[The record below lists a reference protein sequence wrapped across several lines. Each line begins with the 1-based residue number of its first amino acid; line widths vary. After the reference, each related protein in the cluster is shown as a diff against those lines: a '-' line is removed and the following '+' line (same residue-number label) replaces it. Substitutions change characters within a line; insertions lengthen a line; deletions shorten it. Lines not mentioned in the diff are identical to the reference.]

1 MQYRPDSEPSGS
13 NPHALENFRSIDAS
27 ELRPGHRLV
36 LPDGEGTAEIIEID
50 TVLDD
55 YDNPALY
62 FAILDNHLNLRVAHG
77 TSARIVAPRPSRP
90 ADLLFSGPAA
100 TGPEKG
106 GPEKARGEKGGPEK
120 ARGEKAGR
128 EKARAGSADEDK
140 GPFDPA
146 YAAIWGGE
154 AADGDLRTQ
163 AEGRHFQSYPLE
175 NQGQP
180 DNGRADDDG
189 PAARDGGPDDGGP
202 DDGGSAARDDGPAT
216 DESAGGAAEADG
228 GEPERRETTITLDT
242 GDVVVV
248 PGKARVSTGGPS
260 PAQLRLIPQL
270 EGHPEDLIRHIDA
283 VHPGRH
289 AIHELCERLGKGI
302 NTKSGACLQDLRE
315 LAYELYVSQNDPEN
329 AQKVA
334 DLLAVVP
341 FDGNPGRWASV
352 ESGLAL
358 AAHLARERGEDARAA
373 VYSELLR
380 APETAEKDPFRAQ
393 MAARVRQR
401 TLNEPNLYDKEV
413 SRAAET
419 GDEAEEHSWRIL
431 RLDTLLHLRAHGGS
445 EAFDGAELD
454 RRIRI
459 ELDAVKR

>member
-13 NPHALENFRSIDAS
+13 NPHALEHFRSIDAS
-27 ELRPGHRLV
+27 ELRPGQRLV

-77 TSARIVAPRPSRP
+77 TSARIVAARPSRP

-100 TGPEKG
+100 TAATGAET
-106 GPEKARGEKGGPEK
+106 
-120 ARGEKAGR
+120 AGR
-128 EKARAGSADEDK
+128 ETAKPASAGAKGADAHQDK

-154 AADGDLRTQ
+154 TADDDLRAK
-163 AEGRHFQSYPLE
+163 AEGRHFQSYPLGGA
-175 NQGQP
+175 GQT
-180 DNGRADDDG
+180 D
-189 PAARDGGPDDGGP
+189 DDGGP
-202 DDGGSAARDDGPAT
+202 TGSGTGDDENRAGTTAA
-216 DESAGGAAEADG
+216 GAASSDPTEAEGD
-228 GEPERRETTITLDT
+228 EPEQPETTITLDT

-248 PGKARVSTGGPS
+248 PGKARPSTGGPS
-260 PAQLRLIPQL
+260 AAQLQLIPQL

-289 AIHELCERLGKGI
+289 AIHELCERLAKGI

-334 DLLAVVP
+334 DLLTVVP

-358 AAHLARERGEDARAA
+358 AAHLSRERGEDARSAA
-373 VYSELLR
+373 YSELLR

-419 GDEAEEHSWRIL
+419 GDEAEERSWRIL

-454 RRIRI
+454 RRIKI
-459 ELDAVKR
+459 ELHAIKH

>member
-13 NPHALENFRSIDAS
+13 NPNALEHFRSIDAS

-36 LPDGEGTAEIIEID
+36 LPDGESTAEIVEID
-50 TVLDD
+50 AVLDD

-77 TSARIVAPRPSRP
+77 TSARIAGTRPSRP
-90 ADLLFSGPAA
+90 ADLLFSGPPAPS
-100 TGPEKG
+100 GPEDR
-106 GPEKARGEKGGPEK
+106 GPESEEEPAESSALRGKA
-120 ARGEKAGR
+120 
-128 EKARAGSADEDK
+128 ADD
-140 GPFDPA
+140 GAPAVIDPA
-146 YAAIWGGE
+146 
-154 AADGDLRTQ
+154 
-163 AEGRHFQSYPLE
+163 
-175 NQGQP
+175 
-180 DNGRADDDG
+180 
-189 PAARDGGPDDGGP
+189 
-202 DDGGSAARDDGPAT
+202 
-216 DESAGGAAEADG
+216 
-228 GEPERRETTITLDT
+228 EPERPGTTITLDT

-248 PGKARVSTGGPS
+248 PGKARASTGGPT
-260 PAQLRLIPQL
+260 PTQLRLIPQL

-289 AIHELCERLGKGI
+289 AVHELCERLAKGI
-302 NTKSGACLQDLRE
+302 NTKSGACLQDLHD
-315 LAYELYVSQNDPEN
+315 LAFELYVGQNDPEN

-358 AAHLARERGEDARAA
+358 AAHLSRERGEDARSA

-393 MAARVRQR
+393 MAARVRKR

-413 SRAAET
+413 ARAAET
-419 GDEAEEHSWRIL
+419 GDEAEERSWRIL

-445 EAFDGAELD
+445 EAFDRAELD

-459 ELDAVKR
+459 ELDAVRR